1 MSRNMG
7 NRAAA
12 PRKSGSS
19 LLTGILI
26 GMVIGA
32 GMAAGL
38 AWYVM
43 KSPSPFVEKE
53 HTAAKPLVDA
63 APPTVSAEAPAS
75 GVSGEKP
82 RFEFYKV
89 LTDEQSAEAGAS
101 GDRTRI
107 ISKPLVESRPLG
119 GSRPLG
125 SSQPVIA
132 SQPHF
137 LQAGSFSHPDDA
149 EKLKARLAMLGLE
162 SSIQIANIPDR
173 GVWYRVRLGPYND
186 AEELSRIRASL
197 KQNGVDAT
205 PIRAQ

>member
-12 PRKSGSS
+12 QNKSGSS

-43 KSPSPFVEKE
+43 KSPSPFVTKE
-53 HTAAKPLVDA
+53 QAAAKPLMDA
-63 APPTVSAEAPAS
+63 APPTVSAEAPVS
-75 GVSGEKP
+75 GVGNGKP

-89 LTDEQSAEAGAS
+89 LTDKQDTAVVAPA
-101 GDRTRI
+101 DRPRI
-107 ISKPLVESRPLG
+107 TPPPLVDSKP
-119 GSRPLG
+119 
-125 SSQPVIA
+125 IA
-132 SQPHF
+132 AGEPRF
-137 LQAGSFSHPDDA
+137 LQAGSFSNPNDA
-149 EKLKARLAMLGLE
+149 EKLKARLALLGLE
-162 SSIQIANIPDR
+162 SSIQVATIPDK
-173 GVWYRVRLGPYND
+173 GVWYRVRLGPYKD
-186 AEELSRIRASL
+186 ADELNRTRASL

-205 PIRAQ
+205 PMRAQ

>member
-12 PRKSGSS
+12 QNKSGSS

-43 KSPSPFVEKE
+43 KSPSPFVTKE
-53 HTAAKPLVDA
+53 QAAAKPLMDA

-75 GVSGEKP
+75 GVGNGKP

-89 LTDEQSAEAGAS
+89 LTDKQDAAVPAKPA
-101 GDRTRI
+101 DRPQQA
-107 ISKPLVESRPLG
+107 KPQAADG
-119 GSRPLG
+119 K
-125 SSQPVIA
+125 PVA
-132 SQPHF
+132 ANEPYF
-137 LQAGSFSHPDDA
+137 LQAGSFSNADDA
-149 EKLKARLAMLGLE
+149 EKLKARLALLGIE
-162 SSIQIANIPDR
+162 ASTQIATIPDK
-173 GVWYRVRLGPYND
+173 GVWHRVRMGPYKNTD
-186 AEELSRIRASL
+186 EMNRARNLL
-197 KQNGVDAT
+197 KQNGMDAT
-205 PIRAQ
+205 PMRAQ